1 MQFSETEIE
10 QIITRKIVE
19 LTYKKV
25 SSIDEELI
33 DSRILNSI
41 TLVELAV
48 ELEKELAINIS
59 FMEINN
65 DNFKSVSTIKNLIV
79 KK

>member
-10 QIITRKIVE
+10 QIISQKIVE

-25 SSIDEELI
+25 SSVDEELI
-33 DSRILNSI
+33 ESRILNSI

-48 ELEKELAINIS
+48 ELEKATGLNIS

-65 DNFKSVSTIKNLIV
+65 DNFKSVSAIKKLILSR
-79 KK
+79 